1 MHEELGFV
9 AEAQDAPDEYETVGV
24 EELQPQEDMV
34 ADDTGHFPVAQY
46 IKRPTRVRIVERR
59 GGHCLKVKTAT
70 QP

>member
-34 ADDTGHFPVAQY
+34 ADDTGLSPVAQY
-46 IKRPTRVRIVERR
+46 RKAPPWFPSLR
-59 GGHCLKVKTAT
+59 GVVAT
-70 QP
+70 V